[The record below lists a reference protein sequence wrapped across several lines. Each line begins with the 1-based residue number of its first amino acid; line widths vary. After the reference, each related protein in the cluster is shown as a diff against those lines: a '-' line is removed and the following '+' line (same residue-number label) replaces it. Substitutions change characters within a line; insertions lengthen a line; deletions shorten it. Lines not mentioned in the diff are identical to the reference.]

1 MRETPFIDI
10 HTHHSDHT
18 DTVLSIVNYYPKQ
31 SILNHVPDQYITVG
45 LHPWKLEQDCADKNL
60 ELVKTIAPINKV
72 LAIGEI
78 GLDRTVASPLNIQE
92 TYFIKQIAIAEKLQK
107 PIIIHCVRCFPEL
120 LSIKKKVKASTPW
133 LIHGFRNNIQI
144 ANNLL
149 EHGCYLSFG
158 EALLFDKKIQ
168 DLFVK
173 MPINRIFLETDES
186 DSSIENIYTK
196 AAQLKSM
203 QLRKIKT
210 DLFENYKSVF
220 QSK

>member
-1 MRETPFIDI
+1 MHETPFIDI

-18 DTVLSIVNYYPKQ
+18 DGVLSIVNYYPEQ
-31 SILNHVPDQYITVG
+31 TILDHVPDQYITVG

-78 GLDRTVASPLNIQE
+78 GLDRTVASPLHIQE
-92 TYFIKQIAIAEKLQK
+92 TYFIKQITIAEKLQK

-168 DLFVK
+168 DIFVQ

-186 DSSIENIYTK
+186 KCSIVDIYNK
-196 AAQLKSM
+196 AVQLKNIQIEELKKS
-203 QLRKIKT
+203 
-210 DLFENYKSVF
+210 LFENYMLVF
-220 QSK
+220 QS